1 MAETITITDDRTGK
15 TVTVPITDGVFPASA
30 IRELDANLFVYDP
43 AYMQTAA
50 CKSAITYLD
59 GNAGILRYRGYPIEQ
74 LAEQSTY
81 LEVAYLLL
89 KGELPDKAQL
99 EQWTSDV
106 THHTYIHENMRKRFV
121 DGFHYDAHPM
131 GMFVSAVAALGTF
144 YNDSKEIF
152 DEESREKQ
160 ILRLIAKTPTIASMC
175 HRFSVGLPFN
185 YPSNSLSY
193 PGNFLQMMWK
203 IGDEYELDPVL
214 ERAMDVLFILHADH
228 EQNCGTTAMRVVGSS
243 HADPYSS
250 AAAAASALY
259 GPLHGGANEAVV
271 RMLEEIGSVDNVPAF
286 IDTVKRGADRLM
298 GFGHRV
304 YKNYDPRATIIK
316 QTAYD
321 VFEVTGK
328 NPLLDI
334 ALKLEEAA
342 LSDPYFIDRKLY
354 PNVDFYSGLI
364 YQAMGFPIDMFT
376 VLFAIP
382 RTAGWL
388 AHWQELLA
396 DKDQKISRPR
406 QWYDGPRDPRL
417 RHDRRSLR
425 RALASALR
433 AAPIDTAAPAT
444 IAVARAAAAPVSG
457 SCDSHRPACR
467 RGASMAARAPAL
479 RRRRSGRRRG
489 SSPTA
494 PAARRPRPRPHRRWW
509 SAAPAA
515 RRPRPSIVVG
525 GTGGTSTATSAPSN
539 SPTARRCRRRCSSV
553 GGGVG
558 AGAGSSA

>member
-1 MAETITITDDRTGK
+1 MSETITIIDDRTGK
-15 TVTVPITDGVFPASA
+15 QITVPITGGVFPASA
-30 IRELDANLFVYDP
+30 VRELDPSLYIYDP

-59 GNAGILRYRGYPIEQ
+59 GENGILRYRGYPIEQ
-74 LAEQSTY
+74 LAEKSTY

-89 KGELPDKAQL
+89 NGELPNSTQL
-99 EQWTSDV
+99 ATWKDEV

-131 GMFVSAVAALGTF
+131 GMFVSSLAALGTF
-144 YNDSKEIF
+144 YNDAKEIE
-152 DEESREKQ
+152 DKASRDKQ
-160 ILRLIAKTPTIASMC
+160 ILRMVAKTPTLAAMAY
-175 HRFSVGLPFN
+175 RFSAGLPFV
-185 YPSNSLSY
+185 YPDNDLSF
-193 PGNFLQMMWK
+193 PGNFLNMMWK
-203 IGDEYELDPVL
+203 VGEYNIDPRL

-243 HADPYSS
+243 HADPYTS

-271 RMLEEIGSVDNVPAF
+271 RMLEDIGSIENVPAF
-286 IDTVKRGADRLM
+286 IEEVKSGKGSRLM

-316 QTAYD
+316 KTAYD

-334 ALKLEEAA
+334 ALKLEETA
-342 LSDPYFIDRKLY
+342 LSDPYFADRKLY

-364 YQAMGFPIDMFT
+364 YQAMGFPVSMFT

-382 RTAGWL
+382 RTVGWL

-406 QWYDGPRDPRL
+406 QWYTGVEARDY
-417 RHDRRSLR
+417 
-425 RALASALR
+425 
-433 AAPIDTAAPAT
+433 AP
-444 IAVARAAAAPVSG
+444 
-457 SCDSHRPACR
+457 
-467 RGASMAARAPAL
+467 M
-479 RRRRSGRRRG
+479 
-489 SSPTA
+489 
-494 PAARRPRPRPHRRWW
+494 
-509 SAAPAA
+509 
-515 RRPRPSIVVG
+515 
-525 GTGGTSTATSAPSN
+525 
-539 SPTARRCRRRCSSV
+539 TAR
-553 GGGVG
+553 
-558 AGAGSSA
+558 